1 MLALPIILLSLFLIF
16 FFSIVVWKG
25 FTKKRVLIA
34 FLLAT
39 GCSLVFAGISHIFVP
54 DIVANN
60 IGWDVCP
67 EFQYE
72 IGIANILIGTLLI
85 LSFYFDNQW
94 ILAAIVASTIWGW
107 GNALGH
113 IISYNKHKNK
123 KSGNIGWAL
132 YFDIF
137 LPLISIILY
146 LITYV
151 YN

>member
-113 IISYNKHKNK
+113 IISYKKIKIKNQV
-123 KSGNIGWAL
+123 I
-132 YFDIF
+132 
-137 LPLISIILY
+137 
-146 LITYV
+146 
-151 YN
+151 

>member
-1 MLALPIILLSLFLIF
+1 MLPLLLLIIFLVIA
-16 FFSIVVWKG
+16 FSIVAWMG
-25 FTKKRVLIA
+25 FTKKRALIA
-34 FLLAT
+34 FLIAS
-39 GCSLVFAGISHIFVP
+39 GCSLLFAGISHIFVP
-54 DIVANN
+54 GIVADN
-60 IGWDVCP
+60 IGWNVCP

-72 IGIANILIGTLLI
+72 IGIPNILIGILLI
-85 LSFYFDNQW
+85 FSFYFDNQW

-113 IISYNKHKNK
+113 IISYKNTKNK

-132 YFDIF
+132 YLDIF
-137 LPLISIILY
+137 LPIISIILY

>member
-113 IISYNKHKNK
+113 IISYIKNKNK